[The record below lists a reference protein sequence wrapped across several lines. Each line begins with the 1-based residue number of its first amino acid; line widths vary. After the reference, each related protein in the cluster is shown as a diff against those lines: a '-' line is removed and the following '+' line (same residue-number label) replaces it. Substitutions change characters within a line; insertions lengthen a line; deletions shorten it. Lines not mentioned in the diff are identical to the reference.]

1 MDPKDKLFKSKKMCS
16 HPGPSGQLATINEP
30 LLRYVFEQHKQGF
43 VVDTFKIALRA
54 SFLSTGFHEKSFTA
68 RCSMVR

>member
-1 MDPKDKLFKSKKMCS
+1 MLKSRRKAY
-16 HPGPSGQLATINEP
+16 HAGPLGQLKPLEDT

-68 RCSMVR
+68 RCSIVR